1 MLKSRRKKKPETTR
15 EVTTC
20 CETDTYIQKCGAELL
35 LRCTKCD
42 EYIGHVV
49 SRPIA
54 LVDIRYSQLI
64 AQACSDRGIEFPSEE
79 EFNSMY
85 ETYCDNVLEFAKQAA
100 RHTVTLFIREK
111 RLNKC

>member
-1 MLKSRRKKKPETTR
+1 MLKLRRKKKPETTR

-20 CETDTYIQKCGAELL
+20 CETDTYITKCVAELL

-49 SRPIA
+49 ARPIA
-54 LVDIRYSQLI
+54 LIDIRYPRML
-64 AQACSDRGIEFPSEE
+64 AQACADRHIQLPSEDEVE
-79 EFNSMY
+79 EMY
-85 ETYCDNVLEFAKQAA
+85 GVYCDTVLEFAKQAA

-111 RLNKC
+111 RLNKR